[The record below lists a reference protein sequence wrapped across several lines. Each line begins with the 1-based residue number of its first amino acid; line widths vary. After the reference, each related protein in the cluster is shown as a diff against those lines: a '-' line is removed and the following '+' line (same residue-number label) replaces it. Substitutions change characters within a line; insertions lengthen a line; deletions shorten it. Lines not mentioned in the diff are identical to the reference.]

1 MTSNKPDM
9 LLWLDTETTAV
20 DPGDGQLLEVGM
32 ILTDMRG
39 EKLTGIDHEGWR
51 WVIRHDAIR
60 LTPKTSYAIS
70 ELHVKNRLVDEAFGG
85 NSVPSSMVAEEVFK
99 VIGDLADRY
108 TLHPAGTNVDFD
120 IKWIRTGLGL
130 RLTNLHYRRLDLT
143 TLRFLMQQ
151 ITLGAYFAPAT
162 DHRVTTCLNRD
173 IKEYRPSSTRS
184 PRSPKRNRNERHR
197 QRNHMGRAARPD
209 PRAIRAH
216 PRDRFRRTHHE
227 GDSK

>member
-108 TLHPAGTNVDFD
+108 TLHPAGTNVDID

-130 RLTNLHYRRLDLT
+130 QLTNLHYRRLDLT

-151 ITLGAYFAPAT
+151 ITLGAYFAPDT
-162 DHRVTTCLNRD
+162 DHKVTTCLNRD
-173 IKEYRPSSTRS
+173 IKEYKTILDKITALAEKE
-184 PRSPKRNRNERHR
+184 PK
-197 QRNHMGRAARPD
+197 
-209 PRAIRAH
+209 
-216 PRDRFRRTHHE
+216 
-227 GDSK
+227 

>member
-51 WVIRHDAIR
+51 WVIRHDAIM

-130 RLTNLHYRRLDLT
+130 QLTNLHYRRLDLT
-143 TLRFLMQQ
+143 TLRFLMQ
-151 ITLGAYFAPAT
+151 
-162 DHRVTTCLNRD
+162 
-173 IKEYRPSSTRS
+173 
-184 PRSPKRNRNERHR
+184 
-197 QRNHMGRAARPD
+197 
-209 PRAIRAH
+209 
-216 PRDRFRRTHHE
+216 
-227 GDSK
+227 